1 MLSAI
6 HLCLCKGE
14 AELLS
19 ELSASSVGGI
29 DGRIVETGVSALM
42 MAAEGGEEAAVETLL
57 EMKADP
63 SAADHDG
70 HTALMRAAFMG
81 HAKIVGLLVK
91 AGCAVDAVDA
101 EGNSALHHA
110 GRGAQEFVFDV
121 LEMRHGAN
129 CELRNGKG
137 ELPEVASQPCRIS

>member
-1 MLSAI
+1 
-6 HLCLCKGE
+6 
-14 AELLS
+14 
-19 ELSASSVGGI
+19 
-29 DGRIVETGVSALM
+29 M